1 MKQIKG
7 GGGRKI
13 GRSREKCA
21 KYKQE
26 HKKEKNKIKRYQKML
41 KKLQDN
47 NSTAINLKKLIT
59 ELERK
64 ISGG

>member
-1 MKQIKG
+1 MKQVKG

-13 GRSREKCA
+13 GRSRERCA
-21 KYKQE
+21 IYKQG
-26 HKKEKNKIKRYQKML
+26 HRREKNKVKKYRKML

-47 NSTAINLKKLIT
+47 CTTAINLKKLIT

-64 ISGG
+64 ISEG